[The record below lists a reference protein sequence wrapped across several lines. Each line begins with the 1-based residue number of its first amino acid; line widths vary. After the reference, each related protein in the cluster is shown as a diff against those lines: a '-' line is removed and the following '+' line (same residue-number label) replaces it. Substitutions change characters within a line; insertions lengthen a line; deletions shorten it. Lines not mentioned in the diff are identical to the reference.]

1 LDVRATG
8 LKKAERAK
16 GQTMART
23 SPRKA
28 KAAKRAAP
36 AAALRNL
43 TLAAR
48 KALVAGIDTTRKLAL
63 ARADEART
71 RTAGAVSHLEKV
83 FEARVGAAINR
94 LGVPSARD
102 VRALSR
108 QVAELQASVERL
120 KRTRA
125 RASA

>member
-1 LDVRATG
+1 
-8 LKKAERAK
+8 
-16 GQTMART
+16 MART
-23 SPRKA
+23 PTRKA
-28 KAAKRAAP
+28 KATRRPVP
-36 AAALRNL
+36 AATLRKF

-48 KALVAGIDTTRKLAL
+48 KTLVAGIDNTRKLAVANATR
-63 ARADEART
+63 ARRAAIETAGEART
-71 RTAGAVSHLEKV
+71 RTAEALTHLEKV
-83 FEARVGAAINR
+83 FEARVGAAMGR

-125 RASA
+125 KASA

>member
-1 LDVRATG
+1 
-8 LKKAERAK
+8 
-16 GQTMART
+16 MART
-23 SPRKA
+23 PTRKA
-28 KAAKRAAP
+28 RAARRAAP
-36 AAALRNL
+36 AATLRKF

-48 KALVAGIDTTRKLAL
+48 KTLVAGIDNTRKLAVAN
-63 ARADEART
+63 ARRARQAAIDGAGEART
-71 RTAGAVSHLEKV
+71 RTAKAVTHLEKV
-83 FEARVGAAINR
+83 FEARVGAAMGR
-94 LGVPSARD
+94 LGMPTARD

>member
-1 LDVRATG
+1 
-8 LKKAERAK
+8 
-16 GQTMART
+16 MART
-23 SPRKA
+23 TTRKA

-36 AAALRNL
+36 AATLRKF

-48 KALVAGIDTTRKLAL
+48 KALVARIDSTRKLAVANALAARKAAL
-63 ARADEART
+63 ARAGEARS
-71 RTAGAVSHLEKV
+71 RTVEAVTHLERV
-83 FEARVGAAINR
+83 FEARVGAAVAR

-125 RASA
+125 KATA